1 MSPSKALGAWTEE
14 QIALGRRWA
23 RIWQEAGPRLEAI
36 RRQELRAVDA
46 YRAISLLCGPTT
58 YDESPRAAK
67 PTSGLL
73 EQQRLLARLRRA

>member
-1 MSPSKALGAWTEE
+1 MSPSKALDAWSEE

-23 RIWQEAGPRLEAI
+23 RTWQEAGPRLEAI
-36 RRQELRAVDA
+36 RRQELKAVDS

-58 YDESPRAAK
+58 YDEGPRAPK

-73 EQQRLLARLRRA
+73 EQQRLFARLRRA